1 MHAEAAIVRAA
12 EVRATA
18 ESHLDPAASCSST
31 SAAPAEMRVGG
42 LRGGEDFPAYTSVH
56 AEAVQPLLS
65 PTPCV
70 AERPLSPSD
79 CFVILA
85 CDGVWDVLS
94 DDQACDSVRAALA
107 QPHGTPD
114 EAARKLVGDAY
125 NAGSEDNISVLV
137 AVLSE
142 ELV

>member
-1 MHAEAAIVRAA
+1 MQLEPHVCRQPRG
-12 EVRATA
+12 VL
-18 ESHLDPAASCSST
+18 S
-31 SAAPAEMRVGG
+31 
-42 LRGGEDFPAYTSVH
+42 GGEELPTYTSVH
-56 AEAVQPLLS
+56 AEGVQPLLS
-65 PTPCV
+65 STPCV
-70 AERPLSPSD
+70 AERPISPSD
-79 CFVILA
+79 RFVILA

-94 DDQACDSVRAALA
+94 DAQACDSVRAALA

-114 EAARKLVGDAY
+114 EAARTLVGDAY